1 MLCAGYDAGGKDS
14 CQGDS
19 GGLAVRRMAS
29 GCWQV
34 WCHGA
39 MGVLCPTTQE
49 STFGSLYLDWLKAKT
64 SEGSNDLCFSGQG
77 SGSTTKTPA
86 ATTVP
91 SATSCKCG
99 QVNRQTRIVGGQ
111 PTEIHEYPWQVALV
125 SSSGSTPFCG
135 ASIISNQW
143 ILTAA
148 HCAAVMTTSNM
159 VVIGEHKY
167 TSTSETSATERLSIA

>member
-1 MLCAGYDAGGKDS
+1 MPNYPGVY
-14 CQGDS
+14 
-19 GGLAVRRMAS
+19 VR
-29 GCWQV
+29 V
-34 WCHGA
+34 
-39 MGVLCPTTQE
+39 TK
-49 STFGSLYLDWLKAKT
+49 YLDWLKAKT

-167 TSTSETSATERLSIA
+167 TSTSETSATERLSIAQVWQLL